1 VASNKLEKITLKEF
15 LSTWKVWAADRK
27 RAATVPHTNA
37 EDPIPER
44 TPNALLLRPSG
55 TLSAY
60 IIFIK
65 QINLS

>member
-1 VASNKLEKITLKEF
+1 VDK
-15 LSTWKVWAADRK
+15 K

-65 QINLS
+65 QINLSWLNLIVMYILFI